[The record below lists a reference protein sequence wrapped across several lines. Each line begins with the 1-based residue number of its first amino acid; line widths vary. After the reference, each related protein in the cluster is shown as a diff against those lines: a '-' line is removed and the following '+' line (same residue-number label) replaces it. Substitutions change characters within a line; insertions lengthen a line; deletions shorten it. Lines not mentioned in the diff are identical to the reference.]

1 MSVDQEL
8 AAAVAETDAEASV
21 PAVAQAV
28 GPEGGGPK
36 KPKGSYGLLIGLFV
50 MMAGIL
56 FLVFNSGKDAA
67 IYSLGVDQLMSNQ
80 ARYSQRNVRVKGML
94 VKGTL
99 TRRDSPCE
107 YRFKL
112 QEKQPDQSGA
122 SVEHA
127 VLSVQHPS
135 CVVPDTFKDMPGMD
149 VEVQAEGK
157 LAPDGKTFIST
168 GIIAKCPSKYEMQQK
183 SMAGELAPHAGKQA
197 SPIQTF
203 AQQN

>member
-28 GPEGGGPK
+28 GSEGRPPK
-36 KPKGSYGLLIGLFV
+36 KPKGNVGLLIGLLV
-50 MMAGIL
+50 MVAGVL
-56 FLVFNSGKDAA
+56 VLVFTSFKGAA
-67 IYSLGVDQLMSNQ
+67 IYSLGVNDLMKDS
-80 ARYSQRNVRVKGML
+80 AHYSQRNIRVKGML

-112 QEKQPDQSGA
+112 QEKD
-122 SVEHA
+122 V
-127 VLSVQHPS
+127 VLAVQHPS

-149 VEVQAEGK
+149 VEVQAEGR
-157 LAPDGKTFIST
+157 LAADGKTFVST
-168 GIIAKCPSKYEMQQK
+168 AIVAKCPSKYEMQQK
-183 SMAGELAPHAGKQA
+183 SMMGEQAPHAGKQA
-197 SPIQTF
+197 SPLQPF
-203 AQQN
+203 ASKN

>member
-8 AAAVAETDAEASV
+8 ARAVAETDAEASV
-21 PAVAQAV
+21 PAVAPAS
-28 GPEGGGPK
+28 GPERPSPK
-36 KPKGSYGLLIGLFV
+36 KKGNLGLLIGLLV
-50 MMAGIL
+50 MVASVL
-56 FLVFNSGKDAA
+56 VLVFTSFKGAA
-67 IYSLGVDQLMSNQ
+67 IYSLGVDQLIKDQ
-80 ARYSQRNVRVKGML
+80 ARYNQRTIRVKGML

-99 TRRDSPCE
+99 SRRDEPCE

-112 QEKQPDQSGA
+112 QEKG
-122 SVEHA
+122 A

-157 LAPDGKTFIST
+157 LADDGKTFVST
-168 GIIAKCPSKYEMQQK
+168 AIVAKCPSKYEMQQK

-197 SPIQTF
+197 APVQTL
-203 AQQN
+203 

>member
-8 AAAVAETDAEASV
+8 ARAVAETDAEASV
-21 PAVAQAV
+21 PAVAQAP
-28 GPEGGGPK
+28 GPERPTPK
-36 KPKGSYGLLIGLFV
+36 KKGNLGLLIGLLV
-50 MMAGIL
+50 MVAGVL
-56 FLVFNSGKDAA
+56 TLVFTSFKGAA
-67 IYSLGVDQLMSNQ
+67 IYSLGVDQLVKETT
-80 ARYSQRNVRVKGML
+80 RYNERTIRVKGML

-99 TRRDSPCE
+99 ARRDEPCE

-112 QEKQPDQSGA
+112 QEKG
-122 SVEHA
+122 A

-157 LAPDGKTFIST
+157 LADDGKTFVST
-168 GIIAKCPSKYEMQQK
+168 AIVAKCPSKYEMQQK

-197 SPIQTF
+197 AAVQTL
-203 AQQN
+203 

>member
-8 AAAVAETDAEASV
+8 ARAVAETDAEAGV

-28 GPEGGGPK
+28 GPEGLGPK
-36 KPKGSYGLLIGLFV
+36 RRKGNYGLLIGLFV

-56 FLVFNSGKDAA
+56 FLVFNSGKGAA
-67 IYSLGVDQLMSNQ
+67 IYSMGVDQLMKDQ
-80 ARYSQRNVRVKGML
+80 AHYSQRNIRVKGML

-112 QEKQPDQSGA
+112 QEKG
-122 SVEHA
+122 A

-157 LAPDGKTFIST
+157 LAADGKTFVST
-168 GIIAKCPSKYEMQQK
+168 GIVAKCPSKYEMEQK
-183 SMAGELAPHAGKQA
+183 SKAGELAPHAGKTA
-197 SPIQTF
+197 SPLPPF
-203 AQQN
+203 ALKN